1 MTPSRQ
7 QVCLLI
13 ASLWGCVHGFTPA
26 NKPPRRT
33 ATTALPATRREFAA
47 AAASILTWAGTSS
60 AALASSEGNNSPIVM
75 GDERLMAPKA
85 HGTTE
90 AEVQADLL
98 YSVNR
103 QLADKICS
111 FNRRFAEPGGSWEK
125 SPLASVMAKSDGP
138 VTFYDSVTGKPL
150 FRAPVGRSVEDFLS
164 ESAVHGWPSFRD
176 SEVVWEN
183 VRVLRDGETVSVDG
197 THLGHDLPDRT
208 GNRYC
213 INLVCIAGRA
223 A

>member
-47 AAASILTWAGTSS
+47 AAASILTWADTSS

-125 SPLASVMAKSDGP
+125 SPLASVMSKSDGP
-138 VTFYDSVTGKPL
+138 VTFYDSVTVGLFCFLVEPAEFRMPTLSVTFPPL
-150 FRAPVGRSVEDFLS
+150 SRLGRANPSSEPRSV
-164 ESAVHGWPSFRD
+164 ARW
-176 SEVVWEN
+176 
-183 VRVLRDGETVSVDG
+183 
-197 THLGHDLPDRT
+197 RT
-208 GNRYC
+208 F
-213 INLVCIAGRA
+213 
-223 A
+223 